1 MKVICLEDYYLPNNN
16 AFPVCG
22 AKYGEEYLALTKG
35 KIYDLYVDAERTGIY
50 LTCNEVGVSHPI
62 GRYTGSH
69 IQGLE
74 EYRNEKIDDLIS

>member
-35 KIYDLYVDAERTGIY
+35 KIYEVKDIFLDRYYIIKDDSNSDDLYQFRKFKNYNFRKDKLKRILKNER
-50 LTCNEVGVSHPI
+50 
-62 GRYTGSH
+62 
-69 IQGLE
+69 
-74 EYRNEKIDDLIS
+74 